1 MEERHKNMSRRDFLK
16 IVGITATTSATAL
29 YGCSSKEGSD
39 TSNNILG
46 PVRRIR

>member
-29 YGCSSKEGSD
+29 YGCSSKKEVIQVTISWD
-39 TSNNILG
+39 RF
-46 PVRRIR
+46 RRIR